1 MNVLLISQ
9 CDKRALTETRR
20 ILDQFAERRGDRS
33 WQTPITQDGL
43 DTLRRL
49 LRKTARKNTAV
60 ACHWIRGLDHSELL
74 WTVGDARRFN
84 DQGAVPT
91 NTTQRK
97 VLRGQ
102 DQNDWHTGDDIHLLT
117 ALAALLHDLGKA
129 SQAFQ
134 WRLQGKLTERNDYR
148 HEWVSLRLFEAF
160 VGDDDDAAWLARL
173 AQPEPTA
180 LPAWTDAGR
189 LQRDGLDAAPRPP
202 FARLAHAPL
211 AQAIGWLVV
220 THHRLPVK
228 PSSDEDGKPRWLGA
242 KDPGASSA
250 DLKDVLKRIDAGWNE
265 TPHST
270 ASKDIAPYWHFPHGL
285 PVTTAHWHKQAARL
299 ATRLLK
305 LQGRPDRGPQHPW
318 LANPFVMHLSRL
330 ALMLAD
336 HHYSSLH
343 GADPDRTTVPPGY
356 PLYANTTSAGVY
368 NQTLDEHLIGVAR
381 VSAEVS
387 HTLPRFETHLPHLG
401 KHRVLRQRAQD
412 ARYRWQD
419 KAAELASAMRE
430 RSSRQ
435 GGFIV
440 NMASTGCGKTLGN
453 AKIMYALADPERGM
467 RCAFAMGLRTLTL
480 QTGNAFRTLLGLGDD
495 ELAIRVGGTASRKL
509 FEHHQ
514 RLAEATGSAS
524 RQALMDEAGSVEFIE
539 GNEDAHPLLRR
550 VMRDPEVRKLLAAPI
565 LVCTIDHLTPAT
577 ESQRGGRQIAPMLR
591 LLSGDLVLDEPDDF
605 DLADLPA
612 LGRLVH
618 WAGLLGARVLLS
630 SATLPPSLVQGL
642 FEAYA
647 SGRQYFQLNR
657 GERPS
662 AADSPPAVCCAWIDE
677 FDQRQADCATSL
689 AFEQNHAQFARQRH
703 KRLGDTDKV
712 VVRRRAELVPLNL
725 NPGRID
731 AARADEV
738 ARVLLNSAA
747 ALHQRHHSIDPASPD
762 PANPKRVSFGLLR
775 MANIEPLVEVALAL
789 FRLGAPDGLRV
800 HLCVYHSQ
808 YPLLLR
814 SAIERRLDNALKR
827 HDPDAV
833 FKLPDIRQRL
843 DAHPEPDQLF
853 VVLGSPVTEVGR
865 DHDYD
870 WAVVEPSSMRSIIQ
884 LAGRVRRHRPQA
896 CAMPNI
902 HLLDH
907 NLRHFSRRGEAA
919 FCMPGYEGNLLFR
932 LAEHDLAKLLAPD
945 EFQTLDARPR
955 IVERLMAEQRPQQ
968 RLVDLEHARTRW
980 QMLPA
985 PPAAAPT
992 PEEIRR
998 ARGAVPPQRPRL
1010 NAASWWHLPAQDA
1023 LLTAFLPQQQPF
1035 RENNSSDVDLVLMPN
1050 EDGDDFD
1057 LERIIDADKR
1067 RRGTKPQTAM
1077 VNSLCRRVPAAEV
1090 QGTRIAPWGATDYM
1104 AELDRLATELDLSLE
1119 ECADTYG
1126 TLALRDHDDGWRFHP
1141 ALGFVPWKG

>member
-9 CDKRALTETRR
+9 CDQRALTETRR
-20 ILDQFAERRGDRS
+20 ILDQFAERRGDRT

-91 NTTQRK
+91 NTTQRN

-134 WRLQGKLTERNDYR
+134 SRLAGQLTERNNYR

-160 VGDDDDAAWLARL
+160 VGDDDDATWLSRL
-173 AQPEPTA
+173 AQPEPTG

-228 PSSDEDGKPRWLGA
+228 PSTDPDGRPRYLGA
-242 KDPGASSA
+242 KDPSASSA
-250 DLKDVLKRIDAGWNE
+250 DLKDVLSRIDAGWNE
-265 TPHST
+265 TPHSS
-270 ASKDIAPYWHFPHGL
+270 AAQDIAPYWHFPQGL

-299 ATRLLK
+299 AARLLK
-305 LQGRPDRGPQHPW
+305 LLARPDRGPQHRW

-336 HHYSSLH
+336 HHYSSLQ
-343 GADPDRTTVPPGY
+343 GPGPDRTSVPPGY
-356 PLYANTTSAGVY
+356 PLYANTTSAGAY

-387 HTLPRFETHLPHLG
+387 HALPRFETHLPHLG

-419 KAAELASAMRE
+419 KAAELATVMRE

-435 GGFIV
+435 GAFIV

-480 QTGNAFRTLLGLGDD
+480 QTGHAFRTLLGLGDD

-509 FEHHQ
+509 FDHHQ

-524 RQALMDEAGSVEFIE
+524 SQTLMDEAGTVEFIE

-550 VMRDPEVRKLLAAPI
+550 VMRDPKVRMLLAAPV

-612 LGRLVH
+612 LTRLVH

-647 SGRQYFQLNR
+647 QGRRHFQHNR
-657 GERPS
+657 GERPG
-662 AADSPPAVCCAWIDE
+662 AADSPPAVCCAWVDE
-677 FDQRQADCATSL
+677 FDQLQHDCASAA
-689 AFEQNHAQFARQRH
+689 AFEQAHAQFAEQRH
-703 KRLGDTDKV
+703 KRLTEQAKAC
-712 VVRRRAELVPLNL
+712 VRRRAELVPLKL
-725 NPGRID
+725 PAGQTD
-731 AARADEV
+731 TARATEL
-738 ARVLLNSAA
+738 AGVLMASAA
-747 ALHQRHHSIDPASPD
+747 TLHQRHHCVDPRSG
-762 PANPKRVSFGLLR
+762 KRVSFGLLR
-775 MANIEPLVEVALAL
+775 MANIGPLVEVALAL
-789 FRLGAPDGLRV
+789 FRQGAPAGLRI

-808 YPLLLR
+808 FPLLLR
-814 SAIERRLDNALKR
+814 SAIEHQLDTTLQR

-833 FKLPDIRQRL
+833 FKLAAIRQRL
-843 DAHPEPDQLF
+843 EAHDEADQLF

-870 WAVVEPSSMRSIIQ
+870 WAVVEPSSMRSLIQ
-884 LAGRVRRHRPQA
+884 LAGRVRRHRPEA
-896 CAMPNI
+896 CESANI
-902 HLLDH
+902 HLLSC
-907 NLRHFSRRGEAA
+907 NLRHFSQPGRAA
-919 FCMPGYEGNLLFR
+919 FCKPGYEQDHGPFHLV
-932 LAEHDLAKLLAPD
+932 EHDLAKLLTPE
-945 EFQTLDARPR
+945 EFEAVDARPR
-955 IVERLMAEQRPQQ
+955 IVARPLDDQRPQR
-968 RLVDLEHARTRW
+968 RLVDLEHARTRA
-980 QMLPA
+980 QMLPTLS
-985 PPAAAPT
+985 AAPT
-992 PEEIRR
+992 PDEIRR
-998 ARGAVPPQRPRL
+998 ARGAVPAQRPLL
-1010 NAASWWHLPAQDA
+1010 NTATWWHLPAQDV
-1023 LLTAFLPQQQPF
+1023 LLTAYLPQQQPF
-1035 RENNSSDVDLVLMPN
+1035 RDDSGRPEVDLVLLPN
-1050 EDGDDFD
+1050 EDGDDFE
-1057 LERIIDADKR
+1057 LAMLVDARKHV
-1067 RRGTKPQTAM
+1067 RGAKPQIARI
-1077 VNSLCRRVPAAEV
+1077 NDLCQRFAESAV
-1090 QGTRIAPWGATDYM
+1090 QGVRISAWGISDYM
-1104 AELDRLATELDLSLE
+1104 AELERLATDRDLAIE
-1119 ECADTYG
+1119 DCARRYG
-1126 TLALRDHDDGWRFHP
+1126 TVTLRDHANGWHFHP
-1141 ALGFVPWKG
+1141 ALGFVPRRS